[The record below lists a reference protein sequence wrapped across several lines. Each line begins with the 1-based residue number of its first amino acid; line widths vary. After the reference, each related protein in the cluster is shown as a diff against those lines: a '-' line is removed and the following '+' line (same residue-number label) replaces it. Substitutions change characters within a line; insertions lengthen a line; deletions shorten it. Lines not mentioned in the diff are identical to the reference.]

1 MTMRYAA
8 VMPPLFQQEFEMAFA
23 LKDEEHRAGRRIG
36 LALPGRGSVS
46 RLDDN
51 DRFRGSQRCVLE
63 REQERREED
72 E

>member
-1 MTMRYAA
+1 
-8 VMPPLFQQEFEMAFA
+8 MAFA